1 MNDKKPVDP
10 RHHHRQR
17 VREDFLLH
25 GIENYEPHRVL
36 ELLLFYAIPRKD
48 TKPIAYRLIQQ
59 FNTLNE
65 VFDAPIEQ
73 LTAIEGIS
81 TNTAI
86 FIKLISEI
94 TKRYYMDSVRTS
106 KPLVRKWEM
115 FEYLRTR
122 FIGESSE
129 CVYLLTLDSNKRPIS
144 CKKIAQG
151 ISSTETIFCVTQV
164 VREAATSPHSNFVL
178 AHNHPDGDQV
188 MPSKSDEKITI
199 NVAKALSSI
208 DKRLCDHMIISGDKY
223 FSFEESFGRIP
234 IEQ

>member
-1 MNDKKPVDP
+1 MDNKKPVDP

-17 VREDFLLH
+17 VRDDFLLH

-48 TKPIAYRLIQQ
+48 TKPIAYRLVQE
-59 FNTLNE
+59 FNTLND

-73 LTAIEGIS
+73 LVTIEGIS

-94 TKRYYMDSVRTS
+94 SKRYYMDSVRTS
-106 KPLVRKWEM
+106 KPLIRKWEV

-122 FIGESSE
+122 FIGESAE
-129 CVYLLTLDSNKRPIS
+129 CVYLLTLDTNKRPIS

-151 ISSTETIFCVTQV
+151 ISTTETTLYVAQV
-164 VREAATSPHSNFVL
+164 VREAATSPHSNFIL

-188 MPSKSDEKITI
+188 MPSYADETLTKQI
-199 NVAKALSSI
+199 AKALNSI
-208 DKRLCDHMIISGDKY
+208 DKKLCDHMIISGNKY

-234 IEQ
+234 MD

>member
-1 MNDKKPVDP
+1 MDSKKPVDP

-17 VREDFLLH
+17 VRDDFLLH

-59 FNTLNE
+59 FNSLNE

-73 LTAIEGIS
+73 LTTIEGIS

-94 TKRYYMDSVRTS
+94 TKRYYMESVRTS
-106 KPLVRKWEM
+106 KPLVKKWEM

-122 FIGESSE
+122 FIGESAE

-151 ISSTETIFCVTQV
+151 ISSTETTLYVAQV
-164 VREAATSPHSNFVL
+164 VREAAISPHSNFVL
-178 AHNHPDGDQV
+178 AHNHPDGEQV
-188 MPSKSDEKITI
+188 LPSISDEMLTKNI
-199 NVAKALSSI
+199 AKALFGI
-208 DKRLCDHMIISGDKY
+208 DKKLCDHMIISGDKY
-223 FSFEESFGRIP
+223 FSFEESFGNVP
-234 IEQ
+234 M